1 MTNRAVGFPGVAELD
16 EVADRAVGFPGVA
29 ELDEVADRAVSA
41 AHNTPPRLAC
51 ERERA
56 GRNLSR
62 TRGGT

>member
-1 MTNRAVGFPGVAELD
+1 MTNRTVGFPGVAELD
-16 EVADRAVGFPGVA
+16 EVADRAGPG
-29 ELDEVADRAVSA
+29 
-41 AHNTPPRLAC
+41 AHNTQSCLAC

>member
-1 MTNRAVGFPGVAELD
+1 MTN
-16 EVADRAVGFPGVA
+16 RAVGFPGVA